1 MNYDEMTAQQ
11 EFHQQQE
18 HEANIIEEFASLI
31 TEKNVNVVLTYMVN
45 NNFDAYEI
53 LNKSF
58 KGVDNGNS

>member
-1 MNYDEMTAQQ
+1 MTYDEMTAQQ
-11 EFHQQQE
+11 EFHLQQE

-31 TEKNVNVVLTYMVN
+31 NETNVNVVLTYMLN
-45 NNFDAYEI
+45 NNFKAYEI

>member
-1 MNYDEMTAQQ
+1 MTYDEMTAQQ
-11 EFHQQQE
+11 EFHLQQE

-31 TEKNVNVVLTYMVN
+31 NEKNVNDVLTYMLN
-45 NNFDAYEI
+45 NNFEAYEI

>member
-11 EFHQQQE
+11 EFHLQQE
-18 HEANIIEEFASLI
+18 HEAHIIEEFASLI
-31 TEKNVNVVLTYMVN
+31 NETNVNVVLTYMLN

-58 KGVDNGNS
+58 KGVNNGNS

>member
-1 MNYDEMTAQQ
+1 MTYDEMTAQQ
-11 EFHQQQE
+11 EFHLQQE

-31 TEKNVNVVLTYMVN
+31 NDKNVNVVLTYMLN
-45 NNFDAYEI
+45 NNFEAYEI

>member
-1 MNYDEMTAQQ
+1 MNYDEITAQQ
-11 EFHQQQE
+11 EFHLQQE

-31 TEKNVNVVLTYMVN
+31 NETNVNVVLTYMLN

-58 KGVDNGNS
+58 KGVNNGNS

>member
-1 MNYDEMTAQQ
+1 MTYDEMTAQQ
-11 EFHQQQE
+11 EFHLQQE

-31 TEKNVNVVLTYMVN
+31 NEKNVNVVLTYMLN
-45 NNFDAYEI
+45 NNFEAYEI

>member
-1 MNYDEMTAQQ
+1 MNYDEITAQQ
-11 EFHQQQE
+11 EFHLQQE
-18 HEANIIEEFASLI
+18 HEANIIEEFASFI

>member
-1 MNYDEMTAQQ
+1 MTAQQ
-11 EFHQQQE
+11 EFHLQQE

-31 TEKNVNVVLTYMVN
+31 NEKNVNVVLTYMLN
-45 NNFDAYEI
+45 NNFEAYEI

>member
-1 MNYDEMTAQQ
+1 MTAQQ
-11 EFHQQQE
+11 EFHLQQE

-31 TEKNVNVVLTYMVN
+31 NDKNVNVVLTYMLN
-45 NNFDAYEI
+45 NNFEAYEI

>member
-11 EFHQQQE
+11 EFHLQQE
-18 HEANIIEEFASLI
+18 HEASIIEEFASLI
-31 TEKNVNVVLTYMVN
+31 NEKNVNVVLTYMVN

-58 KGVDNGNS
+58 KGANNGNS

>member
-1 MNYDEMTAQQ
+1 MTYDEMTAQQ
-11 EFHQQQE
+11 EFHLQQE

-31 TEKNVNVVLTYMVN
+31 SDKNVNVVLTYMLN
-45 NNFDAYEI
+45 NNFEAYEI

>member
-11 EFHQQQE
+11 EFHLQQE

-31 TEKNVNVVLTYMVN
+31 NETNVNVVLTYMLN

>member
-1 MNYDEMTAQQ
+1 MNYDEITAQQ
-11 EFHQQQE
+11 EFHLQQE

-31 TEKNVNVVLTYMVN
+31 NETNVNVVLTYMLN

>member
-11 EFHQQQE
+11 EFHLQQE

-31 TEKNVNVVLTYMVN
+31 NEKNVNVVLTYMVN